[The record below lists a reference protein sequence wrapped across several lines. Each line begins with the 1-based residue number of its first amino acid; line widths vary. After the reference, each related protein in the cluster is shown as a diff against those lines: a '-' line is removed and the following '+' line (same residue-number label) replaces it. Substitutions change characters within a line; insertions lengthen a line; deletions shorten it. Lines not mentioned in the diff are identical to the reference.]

1 MKELTKSQNVVFNP
15 KIKSLQVIDEQIF
28 NLLEKKSGLLK
39 HELTKTNELI
49 LDINNPNDSKYD
61 YKHLYKTEWAVQDS
75 HQRLKKIIKNDVNL
89 QSLYDDLPDLC
100 RIIDTNGV
108 IIDCNISYLTNLG
121 YSKLEVIGSSIFDH
135 TAGKSKVALFDSLEF
150 WKKNGYV
157 KNREIWMK
165 RKNGTTFP
173 ALVSAEGLYD
183 DAGKLIGSNTV
194 IREISE
200 LHKVRTELENRENT
214 IRKQNQQ
221 LKKLD
226 KEKSEFI
233 TMITHELKTPL
244 VPIKG
249 YIDLLLSN
257 QFGALDEKQHRA
269 LKTINQSTESMIN
282 LVSDILDV
290 HKMELGEFQLQK
302 KIHDPGEIVIKTIQ
316 KVKAQADDH
325 GVVITTDI
333 AKNILC
339 LCDEEK
345 TQQILINLLTNAIK
359 FCPKNNGKIHVKLHL
374 EEHFTK
380 IIVKDNGVG
389 IQKSKLDKIF
399 TKFYQIDL
407 SSTREHGGIGLGLS
421 VCKCIAEL
429 HGGKIWAKSAGTNH
443 GAEIHLLLP
452 NKKVESI

>member
-1 MKELTKSQNVVFNP
+1 MKERTKSQNVIFNP
-15 KIKSLQVIDEQIF
+15 KIESLHIIDDQIF

-39 HELTKTNELI
+39 HELTKTDELI
-49 LDINNPNDSKYD
+49 LDMNNPNDSEYNN
-61 YKHLYKTEWAVQDS
+61 KHLSEKGEAIQDS
-75 HQRLKKIIKNDVNL
+75 RQKLKIIKNDINL
-89 QSLYDDLPDLC
+89 KSLYDNLPDLC

-108 IIDCNISYLTNLG
+108 ILECNISYLINLG
-121 YSKLEVIGSSIFDH
+121 YSKSEGIGSSIFDH
-135 TAGKSKVALFDSLEF
+135 TAGESKVSMSDSLES
-150 WKKNGYV
+150 WKKSGYV

-165 RKNGTTFP
+165 RKNGTTFQ

-183 DAGKLIGSNTV
+183 NTGKLIASNTV
-194 IREISE
+194 IRDISE
-200 LHKVRTELENRENT
+200 LNEVRSELENREKTN
-214 IRKQNQQ
+214 IKQNQQ

-226 KEKSEFI
+226 KEKSEFM

-249 YIDLLLSN
+249 YVDLLLSN
-257 QFGALDEKQHRA
+257 QFGALGEKQRRA
-269 LKTINQSTESMIN
+269 LKIINQSTESVIN

-290 HKMELGEFQLQK
+290 HKMELGEFELQK
-302 KIHDPGEIVIKTIQ
+302 KIHNPGEIVTKTIQ
-316 KVKAQADDH
+316 KVKPQADES
-325 GVVITTDI
+325 GIVITTDI
-333 AKNILC
+333 AKNISC

-374 EEHFTK
+374 ERHFTK

-399 TKFYQIDL
+399 TKFYQADL
-407 SSTREHGGIGLGLS
+407 STTREHGGIGLGLS
-421 VCKCIAEL
+421 VCKCIVEL
-429 HGGKIWAKSAGTNH
+429 HGGKIWAKSAGTNR

-452 NKKVESI
+452 NK